1 MSTLRVDNIKGRT
14 ATTVNIPSGETLA
27 VVGNQTVGGNFT
39 ATGGVQTNGDT
50 KFTSG
55 SRHKFIG
62 GGSGNNLEMGTYS
75 SSNSQR
81 DVHLSIASDGTV
93 TISGGL
99 VVNGTTTTINST
111 TLDVDDKNIEL
122 GKVASPS
129 DTTAAGGG
137 ITLKGATDKTF
148 LWDSTSLNW
157 TPTPGLTIQHT
168 QEPVS
173 AVTVSSAGDF
183 SIAYNYASDTNNV
196 FFVQANETGNF
207 TLTLTNLPTTLGRA
221 YTFTFIINPASGK
234 TCRPK
239 DVSINGGAVS
249 DIPIRFAGST
259 APTNSSTNGDEDIY
273 TLTVL
278 RRPDVAGWMAFCNF
292 SNGFGF

>member
-75 SSNSQR
+75 SSNSSR

-93 TISGGL
+93 TIGGGL

-111 TLDVDDKNIEL
+111 TLSVDDKNIEL
-122 GKVASPS
+122 GTVDTPS
-129 DTTAAGGG
+129 DTTANGGG

-148 LWDSTSLNW
+148 LWDNTSLNW
-157 TPTPGLTIQHT
+157 TPTTGFTVQHT
-168 QEPVS
+168 QEPVRAIS
-173 AVTVSSAGDF
+173 HSSASDF
-183 SIAYNYASDTNNV
+183 TITYNYASDTENV
-196 FFVQANETGNF
+196 FFIQSSATGNF
-207 TLTLTNLPTTLGRA
+207 TLALTNLPTTLGKA
-221 YTFTFIINPASGK
+221 YTFTFIINPNSST

-239 DVSINGGAVS
+239 DITINGGAAS
-249 DIPIRFAGST
+249 DVPIRFAGST

-273 TLTVL
+273 TLTLL
-278 RRPDVAGWMAFCNF
+278 RRPDTAGWMCFCNF
-292 SNGFGF
+292 SNGFGS